1 MIVGIG
7 IDIVQI
13 SRLGDAVD
21 RYGDRFL
28 RRVFTD
34 WERAYCEA
42 RIRTMERYAARFAA
56 KEAAF
61 KALGRGWDA
70 AGGFTSVEVL
80 SGEAGNPVLM
90 FHGRA
95 EELFDR
101 LGATGA
107 YLSLTHDAG
116 VSAAV
121 VVLER

>member
-28 RRVFTD
+28 RRVFTGG
-34 WERAYCEA
+34 ERAYCEA
-42 RIRTMERYAARFAA
+42 GIRTMERYAARFAA
-56 KEAAF
+56 KEAVF
-61 KALGRGWDA
+61 KALGRGWGA
-70 AGGFTSVEVL
+70 AGGFTTVEVL
-80 SGEAGNPVLM
+80 SGEKGEPRLLL
-90 FHGRA
+90 HGKTA
-95 EELFDR
+95 ELFDR
-101 LGATGA
+101 LGATNA